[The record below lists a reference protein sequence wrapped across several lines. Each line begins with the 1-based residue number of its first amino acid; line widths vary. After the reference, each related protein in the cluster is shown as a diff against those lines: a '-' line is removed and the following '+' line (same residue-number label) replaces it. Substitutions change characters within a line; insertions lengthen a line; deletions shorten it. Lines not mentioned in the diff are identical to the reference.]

1 MQKARRHPNKSG
13 LRPLV
18 SVWFQGLFHSLTS
31 GFFSPFPHGTTSLSV
46 SQEYLALADGPAEFI
61 QGFSCPVLLRILLPL
76 YTFTCTGLSPSAI
89 ELSNSIPVLVYN
101 RYRSPITPI
110 IPKYNRF
117 GLIQFRSPL
126 LSESLLFSLPVGT

>member
-1 MQKARRHPNKSG
+1 MQKARRHPDKSG

-18 SVWFQGLFHSLTS
+18 SVWFQGLFHSLNS

-61 QGFSCPVLLRILLPL
+61 QGSSCPVLLRILLQL
-76 YTFTCTGLSPSAI
+76 YTITRTGLSPSAI

-101 RYRSPITPI
+101 RYRSPITPN
-110 IPKYNRF
+110 IPKYIRF

-126 LSESLLFSLPVGT
+126 LSESLLFSLPIGT